1 MGPHC
6 EQALCFP
13 QCMNGGNCTAPAVCS
28 CPKGFQGRYCEGGK
42 FKNTFISLFLHKK
55 LHTG

>member
-1 MGPHC
+1 MGQNC

-28 CPKGFQGRYCEGGK
+28 CPKGFQGRYCEGGIILTQK
-42 FKNTFISLFLHKK
+42 ILFILKNLDFK
-55 LHTG
+55 

>member
-42 FKNTFISLFLHKK
+42 K
-55 LHTG
+55 LI